1 MNIKKIQTV
10 IALLALAGLSG
21 AAYWWQHH
29 GAAARGAAAKAA
41 AAGPANAAA
50 TGPVPVEVGRVV
62 LTTLA
67 EDAQA
72 VGALRARQSSLL
84 RPEVSGRIVKL
95 GFTDGQAVRR
105 GQLLVQLDDGL
116 QAAQL
121 QQAQAQA
128 NIANTQLQRN
138 RELLAQNFVSASVVD
153 QALAALEVA
162 QAQVAVNRAQLAR
175 MQVLAPFDGVAGI
188 RLVNLGDYVKDGSDL
203 VSVEDASSMWVDFRL
218 PERYVPQLK
227 LGQSVELALDALPTR
242 QFTARIEAFD
252 TQLEPNGRSLLVR
265 AKLQG
270 NTAELR
276 SGLFARVR
284 VVFALRQNALVVP
297 EEALVPQGGKQYI
310 IKVVEGGGGNGSGNG
325 SVPKAQRIEADIGIR
340 VPGRVELLSGVTA
353 GERVVTAGQSRLMRG
368 DGQAL
373 TVVDVDAQGGSG
385 RAALASAAGS
395 APAGSLTPA
404 PAPAP
409 SLSR

>member
-1 MNIKKIQTV
+1 MNIKKTQTV

-29 GAAARGAAAKAA
+29 GAAAQGAAAKAA
-41 AAGPANAAA
+41 AAGPATAAA
-50 TGPVPVEVGRVV
+50 AGPVPVEVGRVV

-153 QALAALEVA
+153 QALAALQVA

-227 LGQSVELALDALPTR
+227 LGQAVELALDALPTR
-242 QFTARIEAFD
+242 KFTARIEAFD

-270 NTAELR
+270 STAELR

-284 VVFALRQNALVVP
+284 VVFALRENALVVP

-310 IKVVEGGGGNGSGNG
+310 IKLVEGGDGSDG
-325 SVPKAQRIEADIGIR
+325 VPTAQRIEADIGIR

-395 APAGSLTPA
+395 APAGIPA
-404 PAPAP
+404 PALAPTPAI
-409 SLSR
+409 SR